1 MIHAYSIAEFHLKV
15 ACNNNINVYFCL
27 KFGYSKWK
35 YMTKRPAIDGFVPRR
50 SPNMIGSDVNR
61 SLPAADLTNFNRPRP
76 AAQEPTSRPS
86 SQQRSSG
93 HDATTLRPAA
103 AQGLTRTDIDDS
115 LREIDTAPAN
125 DKKNRKHGPK
135 LNSSR
140 RRKIIKW
147 VIILIVLAL
156 IGSGIYLGIKAV
168 IASNSVFKGDIFGL
182 VQQKKLQQDEGGRTN
197 ILLFGTSEDD
207 PGHQAP
213 YLTDSIMVL
222 SINQST
228 KDAYMVSIPRDLE
241 VKYED
246 CPASIAGY
254 SGKIN
259 VVYGC
264 YYDDGNDE
272 EAGANAL
279 ISQVSNV
286 TGLDVQYYAH
296 VNYSVVRDVVGALGT
311 VTVNIQGSGGAP
323 GVMDSN
329 FDWKCRG
336 GKTYA
341 SAAVMK
347 QNCPPNGHFIDYP
360 NGPTEL
366 DAEHA
371 LYLAQARGDTMPTY
385 GLGNSNFDRE
395 QNQQKIIMAIKDKAL
410 STGTLTNISKVSGLI
425 DAVGKNLRTNFET
438 SEIRT
443 LMSLAEDIPNDS
455 IQRIN
460 LLDEKILSA
469 DAQPASGKFNFT
481 ALQAFIKK
489 KLYATGISKEDPHVI
504 VLNASGVAGAAQ
516 TEADKLE
523 ALGITIDAVDNAP
536 QGEYTKNVIY
546 RVGPSPKTKT
556 AEKLTQLYG
565 AEPKAVESIPGIT
578 VGDDTDYVVILV
590 KVATSTSDDQ

>member
-1 MIHAYSIAEFHLKV
+1 MERNHRQFG
-15 ACNNNINVYFCL
+15 VYFSRL
-27 KFGYSKWK
+27 IGYSGGSS
-35 YMTKRPAIDGFVPRR
+35 MTKRPAIDGFISRR
-50 SPNMIGSDVNR
+50 SPGMIGSDINR
-61 SLPAADLTNFNRPRP
+61 KLPPADLTNFNRPHIK
-76 AAQEPTSRPS
+76 AQETAESRVQPKVTESTVSVLTPS
-86 SQQRSSG
+86 
-93 HDATTLRPAA
+93 AN
-103 AQGLTRTDIDDS
+103 QGLTRSDIDDS
-115 LREIDTAPAN
+115 LRDIDQEKP
-125 DKKNRKHGPK
+125 DHKSKKRKHKAPK
-135 LNSSR
+135 SR

-147 VIILIVLAL
+147 VIILILLALVGCGAYIAVKAVLA
-156 IGSGIYLGIKAV
+156 
-168 IASNSVFKGDIFGL
+168 SNAVFKGDIFGL
-182 VQQKKLQQDEGGRTN
+182 VQQKQLKQDDGGRTN

-241 VKYED
+241 VQYD
-246 CPASIAGY
+246 GCPSSIAGY

-279 ISQVSNV
+279 IKQVGEV
-286 TGLDVQYYAH
+286 TGLSIQYYVH

-311 VTVNIQGSGGAP
+311 ITVNIQGSGGAP

-336 GKTYA
+336 GNAYA
-341 SAAVMK
+341 SKATMIK
-347 QNCPPNGHFIDYP
+347 NCPPNGHFIDYE
-360 NGPTEL
+360 NGPAEL

-371 LYLAQARGDTMPTY
+371 LYLAQARGDTAPTY

-410 STGTLTNISKVSGLI
+410 STGTLANITKVTGLI
-425 DAVGKNLRTNFET
+425 DAIGKNLRTNFET

-443 LMSLAEDIPNDS
+443 LMTLAEGVSNDS
-455 IQRIN
+455 VVRIN
-460 LLDEKILSA
+460 LLDEKILNA
-469 DAQPASGKFNFT
+469 DAQPASGKFDFT
-481 ALQAFIKK
+481 ELQAFLKK
-489 KLYATGISKEDPHVI
+489 KLYATGIAKEDPHVI

-516 TEADKLE
+516 SAADTLE

-536 QGEYTKNVIY
+536 EGEYTQNVVY
-546 RVGPSPKTKT
+546 QVGTTAKTKT
-556 AEKLTQLYG
+556 AAKLKELYG
-565 AEPKAVESIPGIT
+565 VEPQVVESISGVT
-578 VGDDTDYVVILV
+578 VGDSTDYVVVLV
-590 KVATSTSDDQ
+590 KASDTSTTN